1 MKDYLL
7 KLVKDKVFPG
17 CNYAVIADD
26 IEIDS
31 VGNKS
36 LIPNIEPNNTDTLYD
51 LASLTKVVVTNTL
64 ITKLLQENKINLNDK
79 VKKYLPDFK
88 HEDITI
94 FHLLTHSSG
103 LPADIDWKECN
114 NRQELIKSLYDKNL
128 IYKTG
133 EDVIYSDLG
142 FIFLGFIIEK
152 IYNKSLDVIAS
163 EEIFKPLN
171 MNDTSFNPKD
181 KDRCAPTEITSDR
194 GVVRGFVHDE
204 KAYILGGICGAAG
217 LFSTVSDLVKF
228 TNMILNDGK
237 IGDKI
242 FIEKQYIDLW
252 FQPIV
257 IGKQGNIR
265 SIGWCMGKDSMAG
278 NLCSDNTIYHAGFT
292 GNTLVIDRDNKIGF
306 VFLSN
311 RVHPTRD
318 NKLLITE
325 RKNISNY
332 LFNAILYSNIKN
344 QKNK

>member
-31 VGNKS
+31 VGNKA
-36 LIPNIEPNNTDTLYD
+36 LIPNVEPNNIDTLYD

-114 NRQELIKSLYDKNL
+114 NRQELIKSIYDKNL

-181 KDRCAPTEITSDR
+181 KPTEITSDR

-204 KAYILGGICGAAG
+204 KAYILGGIC
-217 LFSTVSDLVKF
+217 
-228 TNMILNDGK
+228 
-237 IGDKI
+237 
-242 FIEKQYIDLW
+242 
-252 FQPIV
+252 
-257 IGKQGNIR
+257 
-265 SIGWCMGKDSMAG
+265 
-278 NLCSDNTIYHAGFT
+278 
-292 GNTLVIDRDNKIGF
+292 
-306 VFLSN
+306 
-311 RVHPTRD
+311 
-318 NKLLITE
+318 
-325 RKNISNY
+325 
-332 LFNAILYSNIKN
+332 
-344 QKNK
+344 